1 MKYMTKMRQ
10 GRERGRERGGEG
22 GGGGG
27 GKVWGVH
34 RVLDHTYPRLSVA
47 RATLVFLLN
56 TLSSLIKLT
65 VKFNESMFK
74 LCAKTYLVSFNIFT

>member
-27 GKVWGVH
+27 KEGGVH
-34 RVLDHTYPRLSVA
+34 RVLDHTYPELSVA
-47 RATLVFLLN
+47 RATLVSSKIFVAVFLH
-56 TLSSLIKLT
+56 
-65 VKFNESMFK
+65 FRR
-74 LCAKTYLVSFNIFT
+74 

>member
-27 GKVWGVH
+27 KEGGVH
-34 RVLDHTYPRLSVA
+34 RVLDHTCSD
-47 RATLVFLLN
+47 
-56 TLSSLIKLT
+56 
-65 VKFNESMFK
+65 
-74 LCAKTYLVSFNIFT
+74 SF